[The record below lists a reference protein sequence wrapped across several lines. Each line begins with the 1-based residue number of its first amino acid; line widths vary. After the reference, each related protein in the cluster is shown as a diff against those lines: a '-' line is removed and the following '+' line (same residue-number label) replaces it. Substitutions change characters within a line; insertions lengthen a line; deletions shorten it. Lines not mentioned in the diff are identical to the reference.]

1 MTFDRYLSSTVH
13 PQYQSLGEGL
23 HHDSTFFP
31 GIPQV
36 SKSPTL
42 PIELGNPGIG
52 FHNIDKKL
60 SELIGD
66 LMEFHLTKL
75 EPYGQT
81 IKPV

>member
-42 PIELGNPGIG
+42 PIELDNPNTQG
-52 FHNIDKKL
+52 
-60 SELIGD
+60 
-66 LMEFHLTKL
+66 
-75 EPYGQT
+75 
-81 IKPV
+81 